1 MSVFL
6 PSQLQLNMYALYQNR
21 QVGFRRDG
29 RHIINPTMQAHTNIS
44 CLIIYIDLSDGSD
57 KLINLVI

>member
-1 MSVFL
+1 MSVIL

-29 RHIINPTMQAHTNIS
+29 RHIININPTMQAHTNIS
-44 CLIIYIDLSDGSD
+44 CLII
-57 KLINLVI
+57 NH